1 MSKTK
6 RQQKVRLYLTV
17 EKGFFNKLKEMSDGD
32 YMKVTTWTQQFLMR
46 ALHYNKPQVKTLEN
60 HGSM

>member
-17 EKGFFNKLKEMSDGD
+17 DKGFFNQLKELSSAD
-32 YMKVTTWTQQFLMR
+32 YMKVTSWTQQFLMR
-46 ALHYNKPQVKTLEN
+46 ALHYNKPEVKPLKTN
-60 HGSM
+60 GNM